1 MARQVPFHDR
11 SLMERASVTTKGAGQ
26 AQEDGKSARWISI
39 PSQLV
44 EATTTDK
51 GEKQT
56 PTEGKLARNFL
67 ASGLR

>member
-1 MARQVPFHDR
+1 MTHQVPFHDR
-11 SLMERASVTTKGAGQ
+11 SLMERASVTTKGAEP
-26 AQEDGKSARWISI
+26 AQEGGKSARGINI

-44 EATTTDK
+44 EARTTGK

-56 PTEGKLARNFL
+56 STKTKPARKIL

>member
-1 MARQVPFHDR
+1 MAHQVPFHDR
-11 SLMERASVTTKGAGQ
+11 SLMERASVTTKGAEP
-26 AQEDGKSARWISI
+26 AQEDGKSARWINI
-39 PSQLV
+39 PSQLA

-56 PTEGKLARNFL
+56 STETKSARKIL